1 MESISIQHGSEVLKT
16 ATVTD
21 TVRNGSMTVHKGVS
35 QAGNEFITVNESS
48 SKIIIITTLS
58 SGSAVLIDAI

>member
-21 TVRNGSMTVHKGVS
+21 TVRSGSMTVHKGVS
-35 QAGNEFITVNESS
+35 KAGNAFITVEERS
-48 SKIIIITTLS
+48 SKIIVVTTLS
-58 SGSAVLIDAI
+58 SGSAVLIGTI

>member
-1 MESISIQHGSEVLKT
+1 MESISIHHGTGVLDT

-21 TVRNGSMTVHKGVS
+21 TVHSGSMTVHKGIS
-35 QAGNEFITVNESS
+35 KAGNVFITIEVQS
-48 SKIIIITTLS
+48 SKTIVVTTLS